1 MKIIGVI
8 PARFASSRFP
18 GKPIEKILGK
28 PMIQWVYE
36 GAKQSK
42 LLNKI
47 IVATDTEKIYNTVKG
62 FGGEV
67 KLTSP
72 DAPSGS
78 DRIAEAIKDEPYDI
92 VVNIQ
97 GDEPLITGEVIDTAI
112 KALTEHPDAV
122 VGTLYKKIEDTDEFE
137 DPNVVKVVF
146 DKNGYAIYFS
156 RSKIPSKGNLYKHI
170 GIYVYKFDFLMKF
183 LTLDRTA
190 LEVSEKLEQLRIIEN
205 GFKIGVGEITKKLY
219 SVDTKADLLKV
230 EKYLKENSNE
240 KS

>member
-47 IVATDTEKIYNTVKG
+47 IVATDNEKIYNTVND
-62 FGGEV
+62 FGGEA

-72 DAPSGS
+72 EAPSGS

-97 GDEPLITGEVIDTAI
+97 GDEPLMSGEVIDTAI
-112 KALTEHPDAV
+112 KALSEHSEAV
-122 VGTLYKKIEDTDEFE
+122 VGTLYKKIEDADEFE
-137 DPNVVKVVF
+137 NPNVVKVVF
-146 DKNGYAIYFS
+146 DKKGYAIYFS
-156 RSKIPSKGNLYKHI
+156 RIKIPSKGNVYKHI
-170 GIYVYKFDFLMKF
+170 GIYVYKYDFLMKF

-190 LEVSEKLEQLRIIEN
+190 LEISEKLEQLRILEN
-205 GFKIGVGEITKKLY
+205 DFKIGVKEITQKLY
-219 SVDTKADLLKV
+219 SVDTKDDLLKV
-230 EKYLKENSNE
+230 EKYLKEISNE